1 MINSCVGVYFLRNT
15 VLLRFMAVHAARY
28 WVVVKVKYFQ
38 IAVGIISRAE
48 RVFLYFCITSVF
60 FCVFVSSVFWMV
72 LSWGAG
78 LARKN
83 AGQLG
88 WCVRLFVNKYRGCMM
103 YKKERAENLKNNIK
117 YLIRSRGETQL
128 SLCSASGLT
137 RTTIYNILEGKVVNV
152 QQSTIRKISDF
163 FGVSY
168 KEIESVDFEERE
180 IIESSISFQGNMN
193 PAAVPIVKESQLVQ
207 SMNKRIGELS
217 TMYPLTYYFGAA
229 CNLIGV
235 LLENEISG
243 ANESGDLLIVK
254 KGLSNSGGEVLV
266 YDKIT
271 KKLFIVNGAPV
282 ESDAFCVVGE
292 ILEERF

>member
-1 MINSCVGVYFLRNT
+1 M
-15 VLLRFMAVHAARY
+15 VH
-28 WVVVKVKYFQ
+28 
-38 IAVGIISRAE
+38 
-48 RVFLYFCITSVF
+48 
-60 FCVFVSSVFWMV
+60 
-72 LSWGAG
+72 
-78 LARKN
+78 
-83 AGQLG
+83 
-88 WCVRLFVNKYRGCMM
+88 
-103 YKKERAENLKNNIK
+103 KKERAENLKNNIK
-117 YLIRSRGETQL
+117 YLIKSRGETQL

-193 PAAVPIVKESQLVQ
+193 PAAVPIVKESQLIQ

-217 TMYPLTYYFGAA
+217 TMYPLTYYFGTA

-254 KGLSNSGGEVLV
+254 KGLSNSGREVLV

-282 ESDAFCVVGE
+282 ESDVFCVVGE

>member
-1 MINSCVGVYFLRNT
+1 M
-15 VLLRFMAVHAARY
+15 VH
-28 WVVVKVKYFQ
+28 
-38 IAVGIISRAE
+38 
-48 RVFLYFCITSVF
+48 
-60 FCVFVSSVFWMV
+60 
-72 LSWGAG
+72 
-78 LARKN
+78 
-83 AGQLG
+83 
-88 WCVRLFVNKYRGCMM
+88 
-103 YKKERAENLKNNIK
+103 KKERAENLKNNIK

-193 PAAVPIVKESQLVQ
+193 PAAVPIVKESQLIQ

-217 TMYPLTYYFGAA
+217 TMYPLTYYFGTA